1 MFLPFYN
8 GVLIVMPLS
17 VARIYYPVK
26 TLGPGRRVGIWT
38 AGCSHKCRGCIS
50 PELQSADAGRKMAT
64 SEIIA
69 LVNRIGCTP
78 EGFTISGGEPFLQVE
93 ALCSLVEALALI
105 SDDILI
111 YTGFLLD
118 ELIERH
124 DEHINRII
132 ALSAAVVDGPYIDE
146 LNDGVGIRGSSN
158 QKLHILKQHEKY
170 CGLDTCKRE
179 VQTVLYENRLL
190 TIGIPEVKK

>member
-1 MFLPFYN
+1 MFLSFYN

-26 TLGPGRRVGIWT
+26 TLGPGHRIGIWT
-38 AGCSHKCRGCIS
+38 AGCNRSCNGCIS
-50 PELQSADAGRKMAT
+50 PELQSADAGQAMIT
-64 SEIIA
+64 SEIIS
-69 LVNRIGCTP
+69 LVKRIGCMLD
-78 EGFTISGGEPFLQVE
+78 GFTISGGEPFLQVE
-93 ALCSLVEALALI
+93 ALCELIEALSLI

-111 YTGFLLD
+111 YTGFSMV

-132 ALSAAVVDGPYIDE
+132 ALSAAIIDGPYIDE
-146 LNDGVGIRGSSN
+146 LNDGIGVRGSSN
-158 QKLHILKQHEKY
+158 QELHVFKYHEKY
-170 CGLDTCKRE
+170 RGMDACKRE
-179 VQTVLYENRLL
+179 VQTVLYGNKLL

>member
-1 MFLPFYN
+1 MFLSFYN

-26 TLGPGRRVGIWT
+26 TLGPGHRIGIWT
-38 AGCSHKCRGCIS
+38 AGCNRNCCGCIS
-50 PELQSADAGRKMAT
+50 PELQFADAGQVMTT

-69 LVNRIGCTP
+69 LVKRIGCTP
-78 EGFTISGGEPFLQVE
+78 DGFTISGGEPFLQVE
-93 ALCSLVEALALI
+93 ALCGLIEALALI

-111 YTGFLLD
+111 YTGFSLD
-118 ELIERH
+118 ELVERH

-132 ALSAAVVDGPYIDE
+132 ALSAAIVDGPYIDE
-146 LNDGVGIRGSSN
+146 LNDGIGLRGSSN
-158 QKLHILKQHEKY
+158 QKLHVLKYHEKY
-170 CGLDTCKRE
+170 CGMDACRRE
-179 VQTVLYENRLL
+179 VQTVLYGNKLL

>member
-1 MFLPFYN
+1 M
-8 GVLIVMPLS
+8 
-17 VARIYYPVK
+17 
-26 TLGPGRRVGIWT
+26 
-38 AGCSHKCRGCIS
+38 
-50 PELQSADAGRKMAT
+50 
-64 SEIIA
+64 
-69 LVNRIGCTP
+69 
-78 EGFTISGGEPFLQVE
+78 QVE
-93 ALCSLVEALALI
+93 ALCSLVEELALI

-158 QKLHILKQHEKY
+158 QKLHILKHHEKY